1 MLPARNP
8 TRAPSAHTA
17 IAPTVHSNY
26 LTSPTITTT
35 ETAWKRRYRAARTSF
50 PTWARENPDN
60 LLYLSNASGRFE
72 VYAWSRLIGTHRQ
85 VTDRPEGTGYRVA
98 SRLDLLGQ
106 NIWWFDDAK
115 GNELGRY
122 VREPFGGGERV
133 TMAPELEPAYSAGLA
148 LGSGFGVLGRSTGD
162 EGTTIYFVRDG
173 EAPRRLY
180 QHRQSAYVVDLS
192 RDQTLVAITHS
203 EHGDSRNPA
212 IRVLDMDGRAIAEL
226 WDGPGLGLEPVAWS
240 VVAGDQR
247 LLALHDRRGRSQP
260 LILDATSPAVDDI
273 ELDLPGETFADWYPD
288 GKALLIGHEYRG
300 RTELYHYDLGTRAL
314 ERLPAEP
321 GTIVAARVHPDGDV
335 WYQLTSARTPA
346 ATHALSGGIVLR
358 PPGEPAPAGVAFR
371 DLDVDGVHVFIAE
384 PAGQAPH
391 PTIFIVHGGPTAHD
405 QDAFYPGVQ
414 AWVDHGFAVVL
425 VNYRGSTGYGKEWRD
440 ANVGRVG
447 LTELED
453 IAKVHDRV
461 IADGVAD
468 PKRIILSGGSWGGYL
483 TLMGLGTQPE
493 RWSLGIPIV
502 PVGEYLA
509 AYEDEMEPL
518 KKYDDALFGGS
529 PAEVPEKYRES
540 NPITYVEHIR
550 VPMLLIVGQND
561 PRCPSRSVDIY
572 RERLLEL
579 GKKFEEYRYDA
590 GHGSLVVDEQIRQ
603 VEMQIAFA
611 ARNLGTQEPID

>member
-1 MLPARNP
+1 MLPARNR

-17 IAPTVHSNY
+17 ISPVHSNF
-26 LTSPTITTT
+26 LTASTITTT

-60 LLYLSNASGRFE
+60 LLYLSNVSGRFE

-162 EGTTIYFVRDG
+162 EGTTIYLVRDG

-212 IRVLDMDGRAIAEL
+212 IRVLDMEGRAIAEL

-240 VVAGDQR
+240 PVAGDQR
-247 LLALHDRRGRSQP
+247 LVALHDRRGRSQP
-260 LILDATSPAVDDI
+260 LILNATSPAVDDI
-273 ELDLPGETFADWYPD
+273 ELDLPGDTFADWYPD
-288 GKALLIGHEYRG
+288 AKALLIAHEYRG
-300 RTELYHYDLGTRAL
+300 RTELYRYDLGTRAL

-335 WYQLTSARTPA
+335 WYQIPLLIEDIRALLAKVSEGKKAILVAHDWGGALAWIYA
-346 ATHALSGGIVLR
+346 AKYPET
-358 PPGEPAPAGVAFR
+358 
-371 DLDVDGVHVFIAE
+371 LDKLIILN
-384 PAGQAPH
+384 APH

-468 PKRIILSGGSWGGYL
+468 PKRVILSGGSWGGYL

-572 RERLLEL
+572 RERLLQL
-579 GKKFEEYRYDA
+579 GKKFEEHRFDA

-603 VEMQIAFA
+603 IALQIAFVS
-611 ARNLGTQEPID
+611 RNLGTPEPID